1 MQAHT
6 PCLETTL
13 CATRLVFCMFFRFDV
28 VDPVERRLVSQFM
41 DCDGPDYLIRMTKH
55 YTEVWR
61 LPEKQVIFVF
71 LPVIGLSEIAKGR
84 AWLEKNYIAVAEYLN
99 FFDRESLK
107 VYLAPNANYHWCL
120 ESDKFPN
127 INKVWKHFFD
137 VIKVYETEQK
147 EKNIMELLK
156 AEEREKMKKLKKKEK
171 KKSKQQDEMPVVFE
185 KSDFETVFG
194 EPLYEDN
201 NPCQKNTSAA
211 NDLRMIAQMFSG
223 GETTQKDNVSP
234 VSEVSTDQD
243 SAGDPDSDIGWLP
256 GEAQQTNINGNS
268 NSTAISNVANVLNSS
283 TFSDSDCPNGDWTT
297 VHTKK
302 QTNREKDKVRVIKP
316 EPLPLTPPP
325 KRAVTPQA
333 SARKRLNQRPRQTPA
348 VSTPK
353 SVTPPVASNIGSAR
367 WADVAKAFTKTEAKD
382 YIRSSGKSSPV
393 RANNELIVEQDF
405 PLLHVMESD
414 RTKLQKCRPN
424 KMTFHFHNNSHL
436 HKDEREDAASEAFI
450 GDMIEYELECIE
462 NAKASEN
469 ISETRGVTSHT
480 VYDKKL
486 FVETRYDENSADTTG
501 VVTKTPAPSDNQ
513 ELLILRN
520 QRESLDIFEMVC
532 EKRTSDPFISLHTSP
547 APQDEIQNYK
557 SVIDAMFETQA
568 EIPQSF
574 EEDIG
579 DMKHEPGKPEKIRNE
594 LCKAGKDV
602 SKTGTETERPSNDFA
617 YTDPAIIGYLNNQ
630 RECLSDGL
638 KCNEPVLLNKSV
650 NVCVP
655 RDQKPKMFKSQSAND
670 AEDKAVPHLS
680 DGAYFRPISPKQD
693 SSYLPVKS
701 AFGKQLLEN
710 PCKTSP
716 GQENSQAGSLNIVPC
731 EERTNDKARESFPS
745 FHNSSTASS
754 DLNKSDISVFQKMQQ
769 LRVEQLKQFYIHYQK
784 EITQNYTIQRNK
796 FIYYA
801 QAAGLT
807 SKQIE
812 QYLNGEV
819 LKELAKVPI
828 THFSQP
834 TDTCPLPYPKPQ
846 QAFGNTSIG
855 LRHPSQPCQEPQMP
869 TRLNPEPHNMQPPV
883 RPFPHVGQPPQNQTP
898 VKPPMVTF
906 QKQAAMKP
914 MPNQM
919 FHQQVPQ
926 PNSIMHPPWFFT
938 LNLPQSTV
946 GLQPA
951 VTQVQTH
958 PTSNTCQ
965 SVMQREYDRMAAH
978 APTVQ
983 PTPSVCLNGPTEAF
997 SAITTVHQP
1006 LLNLAPSVHPSKIEM
1021 IKASHAAMTS
1031 SVRDKIKEVH
1041 AAMIEAKA
1049 RSVRWREKLA
1059 GIRALPQERLL
1070 TLGKIVIPRQESDR
1084 VYLAYHR

>member
-6 PCLETTL
+6 PCLETTM

-28 VDPVERRLVSQFM
+28 VDPVDRRFVSQFM

-61 LPEKQVIFVF
+61 IPEKQVIFVF

-147 EKNIMELLK
+147 EKNIMELLR

-171 KKSKQQDEMPVVFE
+171 KKSKQEDEMTVVCE

-201 NPCQKNTSAA
+201 HPFQKNTSAA

-234 VSEVSTDQD
+234 MSEVSTDQD
-243 SAGDPDSDIGWLP
+243 STGDPDSDIGWLP

-268 NSTAISNVANVLNSS
+268 NSTAIPNVANVLNSS
-283 TFSDSDCPNGDWTT
+283 TVSDSDCPNGDWTT

-302 QTNREKDKVRVIKP
+302 QANKEKDKVRAIKP
-316 EPLPLTPPP
+316 EPIPLTHPP
-325 KRAVTPQA
+325 KRAVTPQS

-348 VSTPK
+348 LPTPK
-353 SVTPPVASNIGSAR
+353 SITPPVASNIGSAR
-367 WADVAKAFTKTEAKD
+367 WADVAKAFTKTEAKEHTQ
-382 YIRSSGKSSPV
+382 SSGKSSPV

-405 PLLHVMESD
+405 PLLHVMESN
-414 RTKLQKCRPN
+414 RTTLQKCRPN
-424 KMTFHFHNNSHL
+424 KMTFHFHNNGHL
-436 HKDEREDAASEAFI
+436 YKDEREDAARETFI

-462 NAKASEN
+462 NAKASKH
-469 ISETRGVTSHT
+469 ISETRAATSHT
-480 VYDKKL
+480 AYDKKL
-486 FVETRYDENSADTTG
+486 LAETRCDDNSADTTG

-520 QRESLDIFEMVC
+520 QRESWDVFEMVC
-532 EKRTSDPFISLHTSP
+532 EKRMSDPFISLHTSP

-574 EEDIG
+574 EEDNG
-579 DMKHEPGKPEKIRNE
+579 EMKNESGQPEKIRNE
-594 LCKAGKDV
+594 LCKAGQDV

-617 YTDPAIIGYLNNQ
+617 DTDPAIIGYLNNQ

-638 KCNEPVLLNKSV
+638 KCNEPALLDKSV
-650 NVCVP
+650 NVY
-655 RDQKPKMFKSQSAND
+655 KSQSANGAD
-670 AEDKAVPHLS
+670 DKAVPHSS
-680 DGAYFRPISPKQD
+680 DGAFFRPISPKRD
-693 SSYLPVKS
+693 SSYLPIKS
-701 AFGKQLLEN
+701 AFGKQLLDN
-710 PCKTSP
+710 ACKTSP
-716 GQENSQAGSLNIVPC
+716 GQEKNSPAGSLNIVPF
-731 EERTNDKARESFPS
+731 EERNNDKARENFPS

-754 DLNKSDISVFQKMQQ
+754 DLNKNDISVFQKMHQ
-769 LRVEQLKQFYIHYQK
+769 LRVEQLKQFYIHYQR
-784 EITQNYTIQRNK
+784 EITQNYTIQRDK
-796 FIYYA
+796 FVYYA

-812 QYLNGEV
+812 QYLNGKV
-819 LKELAKVPI
+819 QKELTKVPI
-828 THFSQP
+828 THLSQP

-846 QAFGNTSIG
+846 QAFGNPSIG
-855 LRHPSQPCQEPQMP
+855 QRYPSQPCQEPQMP
-869 TRLNPEPHNMQPPV
+869 TRHNHEPHNMQLPV
-883 RPFPHVGQPPQNQTP
+883 KPFPHVGQPPQNQTL
-898 VKPPMVTF
+898 VKPMVAF

-926 PNSIMHPPWFFT
+926 PNSNMHPPWFFT
-938 LNLPQSTV
+938 LNLPQAAV
-946 GLQPA
+946 GLQPT
-951 VTQVQTH
+951 VNQVQAH
-958 PTSNTCQ
+958 PTSNTSQ
-965 SVMQREYDRMAAH
+965 SVMQREYERMAAQ

-983 PTPSVCLNGPTEAF
+983 PTPSVCLNGPTSEAF
-997 SAITTVHQP
+997 SAITTVPHQP
-1006 LLNLAPSVHPSKIEM
+1006 LLNLAPSVHPSQIEM
-1021 IKASHAAMTS
+1021 IKASHAAMTY